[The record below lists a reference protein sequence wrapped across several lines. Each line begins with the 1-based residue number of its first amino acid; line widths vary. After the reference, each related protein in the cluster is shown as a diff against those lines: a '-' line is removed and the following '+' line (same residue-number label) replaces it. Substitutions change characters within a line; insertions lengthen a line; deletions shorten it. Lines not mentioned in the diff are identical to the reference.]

1 MRERSII
8 STPNM
13 LVIHACVCVR
23 VWVCVCGCLCVRV
36 CVCVQVCVYV
46 CARAYVCLCV
56 CVCVCV
62 CVYACLHNASNLLVI
77 HGLLLA
83 AIRHAARDDRRDK
96 ENGDEDAEKAR
107 TLTASTPCVRRL
119 HTHMSSS
126 SAPPDTNTLKLRP
139 ATCRRLPVA
148 GNQRPHRHS
157 GQMFGCSRTKVRL
170 P

>member
-1 MRERSII
+1 
-8 STPNM
+8 M

-36 CVCVQVCVYV
+36 CVCVHVCVYV

-62 CVYACLHNASNLLVI
+62 YACIHNASNLLVI

-119 HTHMSSS
+119 RTHMSSS
-126 SAPPDTNTLKLRP
+126 SAPPDANTRKLRP